1 MGYFQWLVSPVK
13 NIQLIWNLTNY
24 LKLSCF
30 LQVYTEGYLEPSL
43 KINFL
48 FQNTIL
54 EEFLNK
60 NTVKLPLK
68 HLDAYI
74 IFNLLNPA
82 LIQEGHSLRLAL
94 QILPLIYD
102 E

>member
-1 MGYFQWLVSPVK
+1 MLFFSDPFLSNISFLYTLKWNTGVNKMGYFQWLVSPVK

-48 FQNTIL
+48 F
-54 EEFLNK
+54 
-60 NTVKLPLK
+60 
-68 HLDAYI
+68 
-74 IFNLLNPA
+74 
-82 LIQEGHSLRLAL
+82 
-94 QILPLIYD
+94 
-102 E
+102 